1 MCEVIFKEG
10 SITLNKNCL
19 SKFKYFEDKLNSDKI
34 DLRTEN
40 LSLYGFIKV
49 IDKIYDFNCN
59 NEATFFLDSQSE
71 YFEQCLT
78 DYNFIEDRLEDAIDN
93 NNYTA
98 IKYYIEED
106 YFTCDGIIYLFNNY
120 DELDKYPEL
129 LEKIIINN
137 NFEIENIIKNTS
149 FDITHLLILDYDKYI
164 IDNDNFIKL
173 VKYCF
178 KYNKDEN
185 LYCLLGLHP
194 YINEDLSKIINNIA
208 QEYSSSV
215 YFERLFND
223 EKQLTPD
230 LFMANAC
237 YFGNIN
243 AVKKYL
249 KIINL
254 TDDLKEECV
263 DAINE
268 AKNDNEYNITAF
280 EFDYDGIIQ
289 LLEKK

>member
-19 SKFKYFEDKLNSDKI
+19 SKIKYFEDKLDSDKI
-34 DLRTEN
+34 DLRAEN

-59 NEATFFLDSQSE
+59 NEATFFLDPKSE
-71 YFEQCLT
+71 YFEQCLAYE
-78 DYNFIEDRLEDAIDN
+78 DKFEQAIEN
-93 NNYTA
+93 NNYIA
-98 IKYYIEED
+98 IKYYIEEKWLSEND
-106 YFTCDGIIYLFNNY
+106 FTNLFNNY
-120 DELDKYPEL
+120 DELDKHPEL
-129 LEKIIINN
+129 LEKIIIND
-137 NFEIENIIKNTS
+137 NFEIENIIKNTY
-149 FDITHLLILDYDKYI
+149 FDILHILILDYDKYI
-164 IDNDNFIKL
+164 LNNHNFIKL

-178 KYNKDEN
+178 EYNKDEN

-194 YINEDLSKIINNIA
+194 YISEDLSKIINNIA

-268 AKNDNEYNITAF
+268 AKNDNKYNITAF